1 MGSKK
6 RGGVSWRAAISRRV
20 FSFFRDFSS
29 ADGKLRPSSKSTPFM
44 PEEAMVAAA
53 KHFSSAHKKKKRK
66 RKKRRRRGRGR
77 REEEEEEELIAYWFC
92 LLNLNYIN
100 GGGVSRF

>member
-6 RGGVSWRAAISRRV
+6 RGGISWRAAISRRV
-20 FSFFRDFSS
+20 LSFFRDFSS

-44 PEEAMVAAA
+44 PEESMVAAA
-53 KHFSSAHKKKKRK
+53 KHFSSAHKKWSEKISAVCDKK
-66 RKKRRRRGRGR
+66 
-77 REEEEEEELIAYWFC
+77 EEEEEELIAYWFC